1 MLGAVVALAAAQLGS
16 YAGPGDEAGA
26 GDGGLEVNIPGVPG
40 EDYPIL
46 AQVPDTGLPISQR
59 CTTEVQRL
67 EKVQHKRYKRYRDG
81 SWRNRGQHKFGLK
94 TAQQW
99 RGSTL
104 KLCRVDA
111 DVLITAATTT
121 KTYIVTN

>member
-1 MLGAVVALAAAQLGS
+1 MRQELVGNCYFKENLRRLSFVSVDRGRS
-16 YAGPGDEAGA
+16 
-26 GDGGLEVNIPGVPG
+26 
-40 EDYPIL
+40 
-46 AQVPDTGLPISQR
+46 QVPDTGLPISQR

-111 DVLITAATTT
+111 DVLITVATTT